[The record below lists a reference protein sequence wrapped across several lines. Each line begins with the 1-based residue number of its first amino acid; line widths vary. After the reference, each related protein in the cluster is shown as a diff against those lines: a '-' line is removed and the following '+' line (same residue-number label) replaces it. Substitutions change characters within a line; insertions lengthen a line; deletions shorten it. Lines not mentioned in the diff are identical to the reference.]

1 MSDTEI
7 KPFSIDVDQDDLDD
21 LSERLAR
28 TRWPDE
34 LPNVD
39 WEYGVP
45 LDYLKEL
52 TEYWRTEYEWREHE
66 ATLNEFPQFTTSI
79 DGQTIHFI
87 HVRSEEPD
95 ALPLILSHGWPNTF
109 TEFLDMVGP
118 LTDPAAHGGDPAD
131 AFHVVIPSLPGY
143 GFSGPTHDVG
153 WNSRRIARTWD
164 TLIKRLG
171 YDQYG
176 AQGGDGGSLVCRELG
191 VLEPDG
197 LVGVHVMQIF
207 AFPSGDPDEMAE
219 LTEDDQKR
227 LEILSDFEEQAGFS
241 SIQAT
246 RPQTLAYALADSPVG
261 QLAWNLELPSGFGE
275 TMDLLDRDLLLTNIT
290 LFWLTNTAGS
300 SARMYYEDAHAD
312 YDAEEEN
319 AVPTGVAVFPN
330 DFQTIRSFAERAN
343 TNIIHWSEF
352 DRGGH
357 FAAMEIPELLVDDLR
372 EFFRALRSP

>member
-7 KPFSIDVDQDDLDD
+7 KPFSIDIGQNKLDD
-21 LSERLAR
+21 LSERLTR

-39 WEYGVP
+39 WDYGVP

-52 TEYWRTEYEWREHE
+52 AEYWRTEYEWREHE
-66 ATLNEFPQFTTSI
+66 AALNEFPQFTTTI
-79 DGQTIHFI
+79 DGQTIHFL
-87 HVRSEEPD
+87 HVHSDEPD

-109 TEFLDMVGP
+109 TEFLDMVAS

-143 GFSGPTHDVG
+143 GFSGSTHDIG
-153 WNSRRIARTWD
+153 WNSRRIAETWD
-164 TLIKRLG
+164 TLMKRLG

-191 VLEPDG
+191 VLEPEG

-207 AFPSGDPDEMAE
+207 AFPSEDPDEMAE
-219 LTEDDQKR
+219 LTEDDQKS
-227 LEILSDFEEQAGFS
+227 LEILSDFEELAGFS

-261 QLAWNLELPSGFGE
+261 QLAWNLELPSGFGD
-275 TMDLLDRDLLLTNIT
+275 TIDLLDRDLLLTNVT
-290 LFWLTNTAGS
+290 LYWLTNTAGS

-312 YDAEEEN
+312 YEAEEEN

-357 FAAMEIPELLVDDLR
+357 FAAMEVPELLVDDLR
-372 EFFRALRSP
+372 EFFRGLR

>member
-7 KPFSIDVDQDDLDD
+7 KPFSIDIGQNKLDD
-21 LSERLAR
+21 LSERLTR

-39 WEYGVP
+39 WDYGVP

-52 TEYWRTEYEWREHE
+52 AEYWRTEYEWREHE
-66 ATLNEFPQFTTSI
+66 AALNEFPQFTTTI
-79 DGQTIHFI
+79 DGQTIHFL
-87 HVRSEEPD
+87 HVHSDEPD

-109 TEFLDMVGP
+109 TEFLDMVAS

-143 GFSGPTHDVG
+143 GFSGSTHDIG
-153 WNSRRIARTWD
+153 WNSRRIAETWD
-164 TLIKRLG
+164 TLMKRLG

-191 VLEPDG
+191 VLEPEG

-207 AFPSGDPDEMAE
+207 AFPSEDPDEMAE
-219 LTEDDQKR
+219 LTEDDQKS
-227 LEILSDFEEQAGFS
+227 LEILSNFEEQAGFS

-261 QLAWNLELPSGFGE
+261 QLAWNLELPSGFGD
-275 TMDLLDRDLLLTNIT
+275 TIDLLDRDLLLTNVT
-290 LFWLTNTAGS
+290 LYWLTNTAGS

-312 YDAEEEN
+312 YEAEEEN

-343 TNIIHWSEF
+343 TNIIYWSEF

-357 FAAMEIPELLVDDLR
+357 FAAMEVPELLVDDLR
-372 EFFRALRSP
+372 EFFRALR

>member
-7 KPFSIDVDQDDLDD
+7 KPFSIDIGQNKLDD
-21 LSERLAR
+21 LSERLTR

-39 WEYGVP
+39 WDYGVP

-52 TEYWRTEYEWREHE
+52 AEYWRTEYEWREHE
-66 ATLNEFPQFTTSI
+66 AALNEFPQFTTTI
-79 DGQTIHFI
+79 DGQTIHFL
-87 HVRSEEPD
+87 HVHSDEPD

-109 TEFLDMVGP
+109 TEFLDMVAS

-143 GFSGPTHDVG
+143 GFSGSTHDIG
-153 WNSRRIARTWD
+153 WNSRRIAETWD
-164 TLIKRLG
+164 TLMKRLG

-191 VLEPDG
+191 VLEPEG

-207 AFPSGDPDEMAE
+207 AFPSEDPDEMAE
-219 LTEDDQKR
+219 LTEDDQKS

-261 QLAWNLELPSGFGE
+261 QLAWNLELPSGFGD
-275 TMDLLDRDLLLTNIT
+275 TIDLLDRDLLLTNVT
-290 LFWLTNTAGS
+290 LYWLTNTAGS

-312 YDAEEEN
+312 YEAEEEN

-357 FAAMEIPELLVDDLR
+357 FAAMEVPELLVDDLR
-372 EFFRALRSP
+372 EFFRALR